1 MNSTKPMR
9 LKGNVNQNNDD
20 KKGNHGNRR
29 DSSGSYQEAT
39 HAVYNPTYTK
49 INPRKK
55 KKWTTDTRP
64 PIDKASW
71 FSILTFSWVTPLFIK
86 GWKGT
91 LKTEDLTVA
100 SYKDSSK
107 MNSYRLEARW
117 AHLISKHGSKDA
129 SLFNALLYIMRS
141 GVICSAISLA
151 ISISAALVS
160 STVVMRRLIAFTQS
174 PEPDFIYGCLLVVAF
189 TGLQLTTVTCSSL
202 GLYLSARVAG
212 RIRAALVAM
221 VYHKILRLRS
231 LKGKSVGEIIN
242 LCTNDSQRVF
252 DLGMFLPMGIVGVFI
267 CVFSLVA
274 SYAILG
280 WTAVLGTLSYIM
292 FYPLQILLSKLITRF
307 RQDCIKITDKRVRLM
322 SEVITC
328 IKLIKMYAWEIPFA
342 KQIGA
347 IRNQE
352 RSVLEKAGYVQCLST
367 SMPSMSIISASFTII
382 LHTSLGYGIDVAQAF
397 TYLALLNATR
407 VIILGIPFAAKATAE
422 TLVAM
427 PRVKELLLMEE
438 IEPIKNK
445 PNNPENAIEISKAT
459 FAWDKESTGLPMS
472 SVGSLHQQQQQE
484 GKDNQLQ
491 QQKNGE
497 IEILLDDSSNVVTCL
512 FDINLVVKRYWGQH
526 FIYASLVEEVSVL
539 VEMCPIREKSGISC
553 EPGSTKSGTYHI
565 FLESKL
571 IKLCLLTGSLVGIFG
586 NVGSGKSSLISAL
599 LGRMVK
605 MDGTVALEG
614 SIAFVSQQACIFNAT
629 VRENIL
635 FGDYD
640 EERYA
645 KAIDACNLQEDL
657 DILAQ
662 GDETEIGERG
672 INLSGGQKQRVSMAR
687 ALYSNADVY
696 LLDDPLSA
704 VDTQVGQHIF
714 RHCIKDALQGNGK
727 SVVFVTHQ
735 LQYLADCDYVVLMR
749 DGRIS
754 EEGKHNDL
762 MAKDGEY
769 ANLIRT
775 FHMVESEDTDK
786 LLDTSCN
793 LESKTNLDEASHHSL
808 ISSMDEIGSKKDV
821 RPDFLRSSSDKLE
834 YKGGLIKDESVEAR
848 VSRFQTV
855 LSYIRACGGFIVAIF
870 MLFPFVLFAFG
881 SIFSNWWLSYW
892 FQQGDGTGRKFG
904 KRIEEHRAEA
914 EKAGATVRTRA
925 SRKASESK
933 VNKSAITDHVMD
945 KDHIIDWEEA
955 RVVGK
960 EADRYKRW
968 IKETTLRA
976 TTHLHD
982 EVFNKVVS
990 CPMSFFDT
998 TPSGRILN
1006 RFSKDMDEVD
1016 VRLPFN
1022 LDCWIQTMLFIIFT
1036 IGVIAM
1042 VFPWFLIAVVFLVT
1056 FFVILIA
1063 IFNRTFIHIKR
1074 VDNISRSPWFA
1085 HLMTTVQSLSTVHAY
1100 GKSDEFM
1107 RKFHRLLDENTVP
1120 KIMFFIA
1127 NRWLAFRLDV
1137 VIVLVTVTV
1146 ALCVV
1151 FTHGHIPPALAG
1163 LALSYT
1169 TTLLGLFQ
1177 YAVRMTAVADAQFA
1191 SVERI
1196 IDYIKNLTSEAPTKI
1211 KGHEPPA
1218 DWPKQG
1224 HIKFEK
1230 LKMRYR
1236 DNLPLVLR
1244 GISFEA
1250 KPKEKIGIVGRTGS
1264 GKSSLGVSLFRL
1276 VEKEAGEIKID
1287 DIDISTIGL
1296 YDLRSK
1302 LAIIPQDPV
1311 LFIGTIRYNLDPFMQ
1326 YNDEEIWKALEK
1338 TYMKD
1343 VVSKLDNQLEAPV
1356 VENGDNFSV
1365 GERQLLCMARAVLRK
1380 SKILMLDEATAAID
1394 TQTDSLVQST
1404 IREAFSDCTLLTI
1417 AHRLQTVLDSD
1428 KIMVIDNGK
1437 VAEFDTPSNLLAD
1450 SNSLFSF
1457 MVANMTR
1464 DNEPKDT
1471 GDTAASHERE

>member
-1 MNSTKPMR
+1 MR
-9 LKGNVNQNNDD
+9 G
-20 KKGNHGNRR
+20 
-29 DSSGSYQEAT
+29 
-39 HAVYNPTYTK
+39 
-49 INPRKK
+49 
-55 KKWTTDTRP
+55 
-64 PIDKASW
+64 
-71 FSILTFSWVTPLFIK
+71 
-86 GWKGT
+86 
-91 LKTEDLTVA
+91 
-100 SYKDSSK
+100 
-107 MNSYRLEARW
+107 
-117 AHLISKHGSKDA
+117 
-129 SLFNALLYIMRS
+129 
-141 GVICSAISLA
+141 GVICSAFALA
-151 ISISAALVS
+151 ISISSALVS

-189 TGLQLTTVTCSSL
+189 TSLQLTTATCLSL
-202 GLYLSARVAG
+202 GFYLSARVAG

-267 CVFSLVA
+267 CVFSLIA
-274 SYAILG
+274 SYVILG
-280 WTAVLGTLSYIM
+280 WTAVLGTISYIM
-292 FYPLQILLSKLITRF
+292 FYPLQIILSKLITRF
-307 RQDCIKITDKRVRLM
+307 RQHCIKITDKRVRLM
-322 SEVITC
+322 SEVVTC

-352 RSVLEKAGYVQCLST
+352 RSVLEKAGYVQSLST
-367 SMPSMSIISASFTII
+367 SMLPVVSIMSASFTII
-382 LHTSLGYGIDVAQAF
+382 LHTSLGYDIDVAQAF

-407 VIILGIPFAAKATAE
+407 VIIMGIPFAAKAIAE

-438 IEPIKNK
+438 IEPIENK
-445 PNNPENAIEISKAT
+445 PNNPENAIEISNAT
-459 FAWDKESTGLPMS
+459 FAWDKESTS
-472 SVGSLHQQQQQE
+472 SSESRIVSLQQQQQQQE

-491 QQKNGE
+491 RTNGE
-497 IEILLDDSSNVVTCL
+497 MEILLDDGSSVVTCL
-512 FDINLVVKRYWGQH
+512 FDINLVVK
-526 FIYASLVEEVSVL
+526 
-539 VEMCPIREKSGISC
+539 K
-553 EPGSTKSGTYHI
+553 
-565 FLESKL
+565 
-571 IKLCLLTGSLVGIFG
+571 GSLVGICG
-586 NVGSGKSSLISAL
+586 SVGSGKSSLISTL

-614 SIAFVSQQACIFNAT
+614 SIAYVSQQACIFNAT
-629 VRENIL
+629 VKENIL
-635 FGDYD
+635 FGDDYD
-640 EERYA
+640 EERYT
-645 KAIDACNLQEDL
+645 KAIDVCNLQEDL
-657 DILAQ
+657 DSLAH

-687 ALYSNADVY
+687 ALYSDADVY

-704 VDTQVGQHIF
+704 VDTHVGQHIF

-749 DGRIS
+749 DGRIL
-754 EEGKHNDL
+754 EEGKHNDV

-775 FHMVESEDTDK
+775 FHMDESEDKDEQY
-786 LLDTSCN
+786 TSSN
-793 LESKTNLDEASHHSL
+793 HESKTSLDEASSL
-808 ISSMDEIGSKKDV
+808 TSSVDEIGSKKDV
-821 RPDFLRSSSDKLE
+821 RPNFLRSSSDKLE
-834 YKGGLIKDESVEAR
+834 YEGGLIKDESVEAR
-848 VSRFQTV
+848 VNRFQTV

-892 FQQGDGTGRKFG
+892 FQQGDG
-904 KRIEEHRAEA
+904 
-914 EKAGATVRTRA
+914 GASLLSSNSSSSADLGSILDNPDLWLYQIIYGCSVPALILITFF
-925 SRKASESK
+925 
-933 VNKSAITDHVMD
+933 KS
-945 KDHIIDWEEA
+945 
-955 RVVGK
+955 VVFTK
-960 EADRYKRW
+960 
-968 IKETTLRA
+968 TTLRA

-1016 VRLPFN
+1016 ARLPFH
-1022 LDCWIQTMLFIIFT
+1022 LDSWIQNMLFILFT
-1036 IGVIAM
+1036 IGVIAV
-1042 VFPWFLIAVVFLVT
+1042 VFPWFLIAVVFLVS

-1063 IFNRTFIHIKR
+1063 LFNRTIVHIKR

-1120 KIMFFIA
+1120 KVMFFIA

-1146 ALCVV
+1146 VLCVV
-1151 FTHGHIPPALAG
+1151 FTHGQIPPALAG
-1163 LALSYT
+1163 LSLLYATS
-1169 TTLLGLFQ
+1169 LLGLFQ
-1177 YAVRMTAVADAQFA
+1177 YLVRTTVFVDAQFA

-1196 IDYIKNLTSEAPTKI
+1196 VDYIKNLTSEAPTKI

-1236 DNLPLVLR
+1236 DNLPLVLQ

-1276 VEKEAGEIKID
+1276 VEKEEGEIKID
-1287 DIDISTIGL
+1287 DIDISAIGL

-1311 LFIGTIRYNLDPFMQ
+1311 LFIGTIRYNLHPFMK
-1326 YNDEEIWKALEK
+1326 YSDEEIWNALEK

-1343 VVSKLDNQLEAPV
+1343 MVSKLDNQLEAPV

-1394 TQTDSLVQST
+1394 TETDSLVQST

-1428 KIMVIDNGK
+1428 KIMVIDDGK

-1464 DNEPKDT
+1464 NNEPKDT
-1471 GDTAASHERE
+1471 GDTASHGGN